1 MGRVIRET
9 AKPSTSSASSV
20 SATTTSTSVT
30 ETVNGSHQ
38 FKITGY
44 SLSKG
49 LGIGK
54 YIASD
59 TFMVGGYLWAIYF
72 YPDGKSPEDN
82 AAYVSLFIALASE
95 GTDVR
100 ALFELT
106 LLDQSGKER
115 HKVHS
120 HFGRTLESGPYTLK
134 YRGSMWGYKRFFK
147 RTLLEQSD
155 YLKDDCLSVH
165 CSVGVV
171 KSHTEGPKIYSIA
184 VPPSNI
190 GHHFGKVLESGK
202 GTDVSFEVDG
212 EVFPAHKLVLAA
224 RSPVFRAQLFGPM
237 RDQNTKQIKVEDM
250 EAPVFK
256 ALLHFIY
263 WDSLPD
269 MQELTGLNSKW
280 ASTLMSQHLLAAADR
295 YGLDRLR
302 LLCEANLCEDVAIN
316 TVATTLA
323 LAEQHH
329 CFQLK
334 AVCLKFV
341 AMPENLRAVMQTDGF
356 EYLKE
361 SCPSVLTELLEYV
374 ARVNE
379 HSVIVC
385 RHGNEAILDGSDAN
399 GRRLFFSYF
408 KDLVGREVTVEL
420 KNDLAI
426 RGTLHSVDQYLNIKL
441 ENTRVVDQDKYPH
454 MLSVRNCFIRGSVV
468 RYVQLPPDGVDIEL
482 LHDATRREARGG

>member
-1 MGRVIRET
+1 MGKIFREYS
-9 AKPSTSSASSV
+9 KPSASS
-20 SATTTSTSVT
+20 SSSSSSPSQSTTSTSIT

-59 TFMVGGYLWAIYF
+59 TFMVGGYAWAIYF
-72 YPDGKSPEDN
+72 YPDGKSVEDN
-82 AAYVSLFIALASE
+82 ATYVSLFIALASE

-147 RTLLEQSD
+147 RVLLEQSD

-190 GHHFGKVLESGK
+190 
-202 GTDVSFEVDG
+202 
-212 EVFPAHKLVLAA
+212 VFAAHKLVLAA

-237 RDQNTKQIKVEDM
+237 KDQNTQRIKVEDM

-263 WDSLPD
+263 WDTVPD
-269 MQELTGLNSKW
+269 MEEITGMNSKW

-302 LLCEANLCEDVAIN
+302 LLCETNLCEDVAIN

-323 LAEQHH
+323 LAEHHH

-374 ARVNE
+374 ARVSE
-379 HSVIVC
+379 HSVVVC
-385 RHGNEAILDGSDAN
+385 RQFNEAILDGSDVN
-399 GRRLFFSYF
+399 GRRVKQRL
-408 KDLVGREVTVEL
+408 
-420 KNDLAI
+420 
-426 RGTLHSVDQYLNIKL
+426 
-441 ENTRVVDQDKYPH
+441 
-454 MLSVRNCFIRGSVV
+454 
-468 RYVQLPPDGVDIEL
+468 
-482 LHDATRREARGG
+482 

>member
-1 MGRVIRET
+1 MGKIFREYS
-9 AKPSTSSASSV
+9 KPNNASSSSTSESS
-20 SATTTSTSVT
+20 TTSTSIT

-59 TFMVGGYLWAIYF
+59 TFMVGGYAWAIYF
-72 YPDGKSPEDN
+72 YPDGKSVEDN

-134 YRGSMWGYKRFFK
+134 YRGSMGYKRFFK

-155 YLKDDCLSVH
+155 YLKGDCLSVH

-184 VPPSNI
+184 IPPPNI
-190 GHHFGKVLESGK
+190 GQHFGQLLESGK
-202 GTDVSFEVDG
+202 RTDVNFEVNG
-212 EVFPAHKLVLAA
+212 ETFAAHKLVLAA
-224 RSPVFRAQLFGPM
+224 RSPVFRAQLYGPM
-237 RDQNTKQIKVEDM
+237 KDQNTQCITVEDM

-256 ALLHFIY
+256 QIY
-263 WDSLPD
+263 IVSNNFVITLCFLVWKEKKLFY
-269 MQELTGLNSKW
+269 ELCRPIKS
-280 ASTLMSQHLLAAADR
+280 SS
-295 YGLDRLR
+295 
-302 LLCEANLCEDVAIN
+302 I
-316 TVATTLA
+316 
-323 LAEQHH
+323 
-329 CFQLK
+329 
-334 AVCLKFV
+334 
-341 AMPENLRAVMQTDGF
+341 AVMQTDGF

-361 SCPSVLTELLEYV
+361 SCPSLLTELLEYV
-374 ARVNE
+374 AKVSE
-379 HSVIVC
+379 HSVVVC
-385 RHGNEAILDGSDAN
+385 RHGNEAILDGSDVN
-399 GRRLFFSYF
+399 GRRVKQRL
-408 KDLVGREVTVEL
+408 
-420 KNDLAI
+420 
-426 RGTLHSVDQYLNIKL
+426 
-441 ENTRVVDQDKYPH
+441 
-454 MLSVRNCFIRGSVV
+454 
-468 RYVQLPPDGVDIEL
+468 
-482 LHDATRREARGG
+482 

>member
-1 MGRVIRET
+1 MGKVLRET
-9 AKPSTSSASSV
+9 SKPSLNSSSPFPSSAPATTSSSSI
-20 SATTTSTSVT
+20 TD
-30 ETVNGSHQ
+30 TVRGSHQ
-38 FKITGY
+38 FKISGY

-49 LGIGK
+49 IGIGK
-54 YIASD
+54 YIPSD
-59 TFMVGGYLWAIYF
+59 TFSVGGYEWAIYF
-72 YPDGKSPEDN
+72 YPDGKSVEDS
-82 AAYVSLFIALASE
+82 ATYVSLFIALASE

-115 HKVHS
+115 HKVNS
-120 HFGRTLESGPYTLK
+120 HFERTLESGPYTLK

-147 RTLLEQSD
+147 RTVLETSD
-155 YLKDDCLSVH
+155 YLKDDCLCVT

-171 KSHTEGPKIYSIA
+171 RSYTEGPKIYSI
-184 VPPSNI
+184 PIPQSDI
-190 GHHFGKVLESGK
+190 GQQFGRLLESEK
-202 GTDVSFEVDG
+202 GSDVNFEVHG
-212 EVFPAHKLVLAA
+212 ENFAAHKLILAA

-237 RDQNTKQIKVEDM
+237 KDQDTHCIKVEDM

-280 ASTLMSQHLLAAADR
+280 ATTLMAQHLLAAADR
-295 YGLDRLR
+295 YGLERLR
-302 LLCEANLCEDVAIN
+302 LMCEANLCVDVAIN

-334 AVCLKFV
+334 AVCLKFI
-341 AMPENLRAVMQTDGF
+341 ATPENLRAVMQTDGF

-374 ARVNE
+374 ARFTE
-379 HSVIVC
+379 QSDFMYKD
-385 RHGNEAILDGSDAN
+385 RNEAILDGSDIN
-399 GRRLFFSYF
+399 GRRVKQRL
-408 KDLVGREVTVEL
+408 
-420 KNDLAI
+420 
-426 RGTLHSVDQYLNIKL
+426 
-441 ENTRVVDQDKYPH
+441 
-454 MLSVRNCFIRGSVV
+454 
-468 RYVQLPPDGVDIEL
+468 
-482 LHDATRREARGG
+482 

>member
-1 MGRVIRET
+1 MGMGRVYRET
-9 AKPSTSSASSV
+9 SKPSSSSSAPSPP
-20 SATTTSTSVT
+20 AITTSTSIT

-38 FKITGY
+38 FKIAGY

-49 LGIGK
+49 IGIGK
-54 YIASD
+54 YVASD
-59 TFMVGGYLWAIYF
+59 TFVVGGYAWAIYF
-72 YPDGKSPEDN
+72 YPDGKSLEDN

-106 LLDQSGKER
+106 LLDQSGRDR

-120 HFGRTLESGPYTLK
+120 HFGRPLESGPYTLK

-147 RTLLEQSD
+147 RTLLETSD
-155 YLKDDCLSVH
+155 YLKDDCLLVR

-171 KSHTEGPKIYSIA
+171 GSYTEGPKIYTIP

-190 GHHFGKVLESGK
+190 GQQFGQLLENGK
-202 GTDVSFEVDG
+202 GTDVNFEVNG
-212 EVFPAHKLVLAA
+212 EIFSAHKLVLAA

-237 RDQNTKQIKVEDM
+237 KDQNTQCIKVEDI

-263 WDSLPD
+263 WDELPD
-269 MQELTGLNSKW
+269 MEELTGLKSKW
-280 ASTLMSQHLLAAADR
+280 ASALMSQHLLAAADR
-295 YGLDRLR
+295 YGLERLR
-302 LLCEANLCEDVAIN
+302 LLCESNLCNNVAIN

-334 AVCLKFV
+334 FMCLKFV

-356 EYLKE
+356 EYLKV

-374 ARVNE
+374 ARISE
-379 HSVIVC
+379 HSILSTK
-385 RHGNEAILDGSDAN
+385 HGNEAALDGSDVN
-399 GRRLFFSYF
+399 GRRVKQRL
-408 KDLVGREVTVEL
+408 
-420 KNDLAI
+420 
-426 RGTLHSVDQYLNIKL
+426 
-441 ENTRVVDQDKYPH
+441 
-454 MLSVRNCFIRGSVV
+454 
-468 RYVQLPPDGVDIEL
+468 
-482 LHDATRREARGG
+482 

>member
-1 MGRVIRET
+1 MGRFDKET
-9 AKPSTSSASSV
+9 AEPSSSPAE
-20 SATTTSTSVT
+20 TTSTSKTV
-30 ETVNGSHQ
+30 TVNGTHD

-49 LGIGK
+49 IGIGK
-54 YIASD
+54 YVASD
-59 TFMVGGYLWAIYF
+59 TFMVGGYSWAVYF
-72 YPDGKSPEDN
+72 YPDGKSAEDN
-82 AAYVSLFIALASE
+82 ATYVSLFIALASE

-106 LLDQSGKER
+106 LLDQSGRER

-120 HFGRTLESGPYTLK
+120 HFGRALETGPYTLK
-134 YRGSMWGYKRFFK
+134 YRGSMWGYKRFYK
-147 RTLLEQSD
+147 RTAMESSD
-155 YLKDDCLSVH
+155 YLKDDCLHVH
-165 CSVGVV
+165 CCVGVV
-171 KSHTEGPKIYSIA
+171 NSRTEGPKIYSIP
-184 VPPSNI
+184 VSPSNI
-190 GHHFGKVLESGK
+190 GLHFGQLLESGK
-202 GTDVSFEVDG
+202 GTDVNFEVDG
-212 EVFPAHKLVLAA
+212 ETFSAHKLVLAA
-224 RSPVFRAQLFGPM
+224 RSPVFRAQLYGPM
-237 RDQNTKQIKVEDM
+237 KDKNTECIKIEDM

-256 ALLHFIY
+256 ALLHWMY
-263 WDSLPD
+263 WDALPD
-269 MQELTGLNSKW
+269 FEELTGLNSKG
-280 ASTLMSQHLLAAADR
+280 ASTLMFQHMLAAADR

-329 CFQLK
+329 SFQLK
-334 AVCLKFV
+334 SVCLKFV
-341 AMPENLRAVMQTDGF
+341 ALPENLRAVMQTDGF

-361 SCPSVLTELLEYV
+361 SCPQVLTELLEHV

-379 HSVIVC
+379 HSITVGKLGIE
-385 RHGNEAILDGSDAN
+385 GILDGGDVN

-468 RYVQLPPDGVDIEL
+468 RYVQLPPEGVDVEL

>member
-1 MGRVIRET
+1 MGKVLLE
-9 AKPSTSSASSV
+9 ASKPSSSSASSV
-20 SATTTSTSVT
+20 STTTTSTSVT

-82 AAYVSLFIALASE
+82 ATYVSLFIALASE

-134 YRGSMWGYKRFFK
+134 YRGSMGYKRFFK

-184 VPPSNI
+184 VTPSNI
-190 GHHFGKVLESGK
+190 SRHFGKLLESGK

-212 EVFPAHKLVLAA
+212 EVIHAHKLVLAA

-237 RDQNTKQIKVEDM
+237 KDQNTKQIKIEDM

-280 ASTLMSQHLLAAADR
+280 ASALMSQHLLAAADR

-302 LLCEANLCEDVAIN
+302 LLCEANLCEDVTIN

-361 SCPSVLTELLEYV
+361 SCPSVLTELLEHV

-399 GRRLFFSYF
+399 GRRVKQRL
-408 KDLVGREVTVEL
+408 
-420 KNDLAI
+420 
-426 RGTLHSVDQYLNIKL
+426 
-441 ENTRVVDQDKYPH
+441 
-454 MLSVRNCFIRGSVV
+454 
-468 RYVQLPPDGVDIEL
+468 
-482 LHDATRREARGG
+482 